1 MLFHEIYGTYYQ
13 VTASIL
19 RETARGTLD
28 KKRLTALIQEKAFG
42 ESLLTIPEGLQ
53 GEKWRL
59 LRSDLSTPL
68 LDAPFMPLT
77 MLEKRWMKAILC
89 DPRVQ
94 LFSPDTSGLE
104 DVEPLFT
111 PDKIVYYDRYTDGD
125 PYGDPAYIAHF
136 STILKALR
144 EEHCLHICYASGRG
158 TQFKLLV
165 KPRFLEYSEKDDR
178 FRLVA
183 DGRKRRWIVNLR
195 KITDCSFAYT
205 DIDMPL
211 HAPGLESV
219 TFELEDRRNA
229 MHRVLLHFSH
239 LEKETKRLDE
249 HRYRVTLRY
258 DRQDE
263 TEMLVRILAFG
274 PVIRVTE
281 PERFITLL
289 RKRIVKQMLLAPAAP
304 GERE

>member
-19 RETARGTLD
+19 REAARGTLD

-42 ESLLTIPEGLQ
+42 ESLLTIPEGMQ

-68 LDAPFMPLT
+68 LDAPSMPLT
-77 MLEKRWMKAILC
+77 ALEKRWMKAILC

-94 LFSPDTSGLE
+94 LFSPDASGLE
-104 DVEPLFT
+104 DVDPLFT

-136 STILKALR
+136 RTVLKALR
-144 EEHCLHICYASGRG
+144 EGHCFYICYISGRG
-158 TQFKLLV
+158 AQFRLLV

-183 DGRKRRWIVNLR
+183 DGRKRRWTVNLR
-195 KITDCSFAYT
+195 KITDCALAYT

-211 HAPGLESV
+211 HAPRLESV

-229 MHRVLLHFSH
+229 MRRVLLHFSH
-239 LEKETKRLDE
+239 L
-249 HRYRVTLRY
+249 VVM
-258 DRQDE
+258 Q
-263 TEMLVRILAFG
+263 
-274 PVIRVTE
+274 
-281 PERFITLL
+281 
-289 RKRIVKQMLLAPAAP
+289 
-304 GERE
+304 

>member
-13 VTASIL
+13 VTAAIL
-19 RETARGTLD
+19 REAARGTLD
-28 KKRLTALIQEKAFG
+28 KKRLTALIQEKGFG
-42 ESLLTIPEGLQ
+42 ESLLTMPEGLQ

-59 LRSDLSTPL
+59 LHSDLSTTQ
-68 LDAPFMPLT
+68 LDSPTMPLSA
-77 MLEKRWMKAILC
+77 LEKRWMKAILL
-89 DPRVQ
+89 DPRIQ
-94 LFSPDTSGLE
+94 LFSPDASGLE
-104 DVEPLFT
+104 DVDPLFT
-111 PDKIVYYDRYTDGD
+111 QDKIVYYDKYTDGD
-125 PYGDPAYIAHF
+125 PYGNPAYIAHF
-136 STILKALR
+136 RTILKALR
-144 EEHCLHICYASGRG
+144 EGHCLYICYASGRG
-158 TQFKLLV
+158 AQFKLLV

-183 DGRKRRWIVNLR
+183 DGRKRRWTVNLR
-195 KITDCSFAYT
+195 KITDCSLAWANV
-205 DIDMPL
+205 DMSL
-211 HAPGLESV
+211 HVPKLESV

-229 MHRVLLHFSH
+229 MRRVLLHFSH

-258 DRQDE
+258 NRQDE
-263 TEMLVRILAFG
+263 TEMLIRILSFG

-289 RKRIVKQMLLAPAAP
+289 RERIAQQMLLTPAGP